1 MNDHQFAEF
10 HFVLERIAR
19 ALEQIQDSDLG
30 SLTGIELGIQG
41 LLEVAQGNPNN
52 PDGY

>member
-1 MNDHQFAEF
+1 MNDTQFADLYS
-10 HFVLERIAR
+10 VLRRIAI
-19 ALEQIQDSDLG
+19 ALEQIQDNDLG